1 MKSIQSTDYVIH
13 FNEDCYQQL
22 NSYLDN
28 DQISSIFMLVDEN
41 TRKHCYP
48 EFLNKITCKK
58 EINIIEINAGEIY
71 KNINTCVDVWRKLTE
86 LGADRKSL
94 LVNLGG
100 GIVTDLGG
108 FVASTFKRGIK
119 FINIPTTL
127 LSMVDA
133 SVGSK
138 TGVDLDNLKNLI
150 GVFSN
155 PEMVLIDTDY
165 LATLSEREV
174 RSGIAEII
182 KYGLTFN
189 TKLLDDIISDKW
201 KTASKLNVIIYQ
213 SINIKN
219 DVVLQDPKEENLRKV
234 LNYGHTVGHA
244 IESYF
249 LDNNSLENLTH
260 GEAIAIGMII
270 EAYLSY
276 KLHGFPLTKLASL
289 KEYTHKTF
297 GKTTISTEHYANILD
312 LMKHDK
318 KNINGSIRYILL
330 KGVSDYIIN
339 ATAPI
344 DLVIKGLD
352 YYNNL

>member
-1 MKSIQSTDYVIH
+1 M
-13 FNEDCYQQL
+13 
-22 NSYLDN
+22 
-28 DQISSIFMLVDEN
+28 
-41 TRKHCYP
+41 
-48 EFLNKITCKK
+48 
-58 EINIIEINAGEIY
+58 
-71 KNINTCVDVWRKLTE
+71 
-86 LGADRKSL
+86 
-94 LVNLGG
+94 
-100 GIVTDLGG
+100 
-108 FVASTFKRGIK
+108 
-119 FINIPTTL
+119 
-127 LSMVDA
+127 
-133 SVGSK
+133 
-138 TGVDLDNLKNLI
+138 
-150 GVFSN
+150 
-155 PEMVLIDTDY
+155 
-165 LATLSEREV
+165 
-174 RSGIAEII
+174 
-182 KYGLTFN
+182 
-189 TKLLDDIISDKW
+189 
-201 KTASKLNVIIYQ
+201 
-213 SINIKN
+213 
-219 DVVLQDPKEENLRKV
+219 VLQDPKEENLRKV